1 MPVRRS
7 LFWPLRGVLLGCALL
22 AGCATAPTIQ
32 RTDDACAIFE
42 DQGSWYDDTRKVWK
56 KWGVP
61 VHVQLAIIHQE
72 SRFKH
77 DAKPARSR
85 LFWFIPGPRPS
96 SAFGYAQALDETWE
110 SYKKNTGSR
119 WADRDNFADAVDFI
133 GWYVDL
139 SHRKCG
145 IAKTDV
151 RQQYL
156 AYHEGQQGFNRK
168 SYLKKGWLLE
178 TAKRVEKNAI
188 RYREQLARCRK
199 EEESGGWSLWPF

>member
-1 MPVRRS
+1 MGR
-7 LFWPLRGVLLGCALL
+7 FWWRVVWWGWVCVGLTGCAS
-22 AGCATAPTIQ
+22 APVVQ
-32 RTDDACAIFE
+32 QPDNACAIFQ
-42 DQGSWYDDTRKVWK
+42 DQGGWYEATRKAWK

-61 VHVQLAIIHQE
+61 IPVQLAIIHQE

-119 WADRDNFADAVDFI
+119 WADRDDFADAVDFI
-133 GWYVDL
+133 GWYVDV

-145 IAKTDV
+145 IAKSDA
-151 RQQYL
+151 RLQYL
-156 AYHEGQQGFNRK
+156 AYHEGQQGYNRK
-168 SYLKKGWLLE
+168 SYKNKKWLLE
-178 TAKRVEKNAI
+178 VALRVERNAE
-188 RYREQLARCRK
+188 RYREQLARCRP
-199 EEESGGWSLWPF
+199 EGESGGWRLWPF